1 MKNYAYLCALIWMHM
16 NFWQVLMYTIPA
28 LVVLISVWIVMNK
41 VFKDEEQKRLW
52 ELKKASQKE
61 ISPTR
66 LRAYERL
73 ALVLERTQPEALVM
87 GLNERLEAAGE
98 SLANL
103 SVTKMQQELLRTVR
117 LEFDHNLSQ
126 QVYVSDET
134 WSQIIGARDEMAA
147 FISTMAIQM
156 PKESTSMD
164 YAKVLMTAYRNNGET
179 PHQIALDALKEE
191 ARGLL

>member
-1 MKNYAYLCALIWMHM
+1 MKYFLYLCALIWIRM

-41 VFKDEEQKRLW
+41 IFKDEEQKRLW

-87 GLNERLEAAGE
+87 GLSERLEAAGE
-98 SLANL
+98 SLASL
-103 SVTKMQQELLRTVR
+103 SIMKMQQELLRTVR

-134 WSQIIGARDEMAA
+134 WAKIIGARDEMAA

-164 YAKVLMTAYRNNGET
+164 YAKVLMTAYRQNGET
-179 PHQIALDALKEE
+179 PHQIALEALKDE

>member
-1 MKNYAYLCALIWMHM
+1 MS
-16 NFWQVLMYTIPA
+16 FWQVIMFTIPA

-41 VFKDEEQKRLW
+41 LFKNEEEKRLW
-52 ELKKASQKE
+52 ELKLASQKE

-87 GLNERLEAAGE
+87 GLSERMESAGE
-98 SLANL
+98 SMASLP
-103 SVTKMQQELLRTVR
+103 VMKMQQELLRTVR

-126 QVYVSDET
+126 QIYVSDEP
-134 WSQIIGARDEMAA
+134 WSKIIGARDEMGA
-147 FISTMAIQM
+147 FISAMAMQL
-156 PKESTSMD
+156 PPESTAMD

-179 PHQIALDALKEE
+179 PHQMALDALKEE

>member
-1 MKNYAYLCALIWMHM
+1 MNYFLYFCALIWIGM

-41 VFKDEEQKRLW
+41 LYKDEEQKRLW

-134 WSQIIGARDEMAA
+134 WSKIIGARDEMAA